1 MELEELKRN
10 WATLNERI
18 EKVEMVNER
27 LVKNMVE
34 LRTKSTFGRFFD
46 QQRNILNYGI
56 IFSLFFAI
64 RYLFIYHR
72 GEEIN
77 PYILIIVFIPLVSAL
92 CKRGVYSPL
101 FTKMDLA
108 KVTPQK
114 ALKSLIRY
122 KKLYLLEHYCIYIIG
137 ILGTIAFVIWHIIF
151 TYNTYHKYHLKM
163 DIQMTIIVL
172 SIEIIAMA
180 IMLWKGN
187 KFKKEHMKDL
197 KELEDG
203 LRELKEYA
211 E

>member
-163 DIQMTIIVL
+163 DIQMTIFVL
-172 SIEIIAMA
+172 SIEIIAMS

-187 KFKKEHMKDL
+187 KFKKEHLKDL

-203 LRELKEYA
+203 LQELKEYA

>member
-10 WATLNERI
+10 WTALNERI

-114 ALKSLIRY
+114 ALKNLIRY

-163 DIQMTIIVL
+163 DIQMTIFVL
-172 SIEIIAMA
+172 SIEIIAMS

-187 KFKKEHMKDL
+187 KFKKEHLKDL

-203 LRELKEYA
+203 LQELKEYA

>member
-114 ALKSLIRY
+114 ALKNLIRY
-122 KKLYLLEHYCIYIIG
+122 KKLYMLEHYCIYIIG

-163 DIQMTIIVL
+163 DIQMTIFVL
-172 SIEIIAMA
+172 SIEIIAMS

>member
-101 FTKMDLA
+101 FTKMDIA

-163 DIQMTIIVL
+163 DIQMTIFVL
-172 SIEIIAMA
+172 SIEIIAMS

-187 KFKKEHMKDL
+187 KFKKEHLKDL
-197 KELEDG
+197 KELEDS
-203 LRELKEYA
+203 LQELKEYA

>member
-77 PYILIIVFIPLVSAL
+77 LYILIIVFIPLVSAL

-163 DIQMTIIVL
+163 DIQMTIFVL
-172 SIEIIAMA
+172 SIEIIAMS

-187 KFKKEHMKDL
+187 KFKKEHLKDL

-203 LRELKEYA
+203 LQELKEYA

>member
-10 WATLNERI
+10 WTALNERI

-46 QQRNILNYGI
+46 QQRNMLNYGI

-101 FTKMDLA
+101 FTKMDIA

-163 DIQMTIIVL
+163 DIQMTIFVL
-172 SIEIIAMA
+172 SIEIIAMS

-187 KFKKEHMKDL
+187 KFKKEHLKDL

-203 LRELKEYA
+203 LQELKEYA

>member
-163 DIQMTIIVL
+163 DIQMTIFVL
-172 SIEIIAMA
+172 SIEIIAMS

-187 KFKKEHMKDL
+187 KFKKEHLKDL

-203 LRELKEYA
+203 LQELKEYV

>member
-72 GEEIN
+72 GEEIT

-101 FTKMDLA
+101 FTKMDIA

-163 DIQMTIIVL
+163 DIQMTIFVL
-172 SIEIIAMA
+172 SIEIIAMS

-187 KFKKEHMKDL
+187 KFKKEHLKDL

-203 LRELKEYA
+203 LQELKEYA

>member
-92 CKRGVYSPL
+92 CKRGIYSPL

-114 ALKSLIRY
+114 ALKNLIRY

-163 DIQMTIIVL
+163 DIQMTIFVL
-172 SIEIIAMA
+172 SIEIIAMS

-187 KFKKEHMKDL
+187 KFKKEHLKDL

-203 LRELKEYA
+203 LQELKEYA

>member
-10 WATLNERI
+10 WTALNERI

-64 RYLFIYHR
+64 RYLFIYYR
-72 GEEIN
+72 GEEIT

-101 FTKMDLA
+101 FTKMDIA

-163 DIQMTIIVL
+163 DIQMTIFVL
-172 SIEIIAMA
+172 SIEIIAMS

-187 KFKKEHMKDL
+187 KFKKEHLKDL

-203 LRELKEYA
+203 LQELKEYA

>member
-114 ALKSLIRY
+114 ALKNLIRY
-122 KKLYLLEHYCIYIIG
+122 KKLYMLEHYCIYIIG

-163 DIQMTIIVL
+163 DIQMTIFVL
-172 SIEIIAMA
+172 SIEIIAMS

-187 KFKKEHMKDL
+187 KFKKEHLKDL

-203 LRELKEYA
+203 LQELKEYA

>member
-77 PYILIIVFIPLVSAL
+77 PYILIIVFIPLISAL

-122 KKLYLLEHYCIYIIG
+122 KKLYLLEHYSAYIIG
-137 ILGTIAFVIWHIIF
+137 ILGTIAFVIWYIIF
-151 TYNTYHKYHLKM
+151 TYNTYNKYHLKT
-163 DIQMTIIVL
+163 DIQIFLLVL
-172 SIEIIAMA
+172 SVEIIAMTFM
-180 IMLWKGN
+180 IWKGI
-187 KFKKEHMKDL
+187 KFKQKHLKDL

-203 LRELKEYA
+203 LQELKEY
-211 E
+211 EE

>member
-10 WATLNERI
+10 WTALNERI

-101 FTKMDLA
+101 FTKMDIA

-163 DIQMTIIVL
+163 DIQMTIFVL
-172 SIEIIAMA
+172 SIEIIAMS

-187 KFKKEHMKDL
+187 KFKKEHLKDL

-203 LRELKEYA
+203 LQELKEYA

>member
-56 IFSLFFAI
+56 IYTLFFAI
-64 RYLFIYHR
+64 RYLFIYNR
-72 GEEIN
+72 GEDIN
-77 PYILIIVFIPLVSAL
+77 PYILIIVCIPLVIAL
-92 CKRGVYSPL
+92 CKRGAYLPL
-101 FTKMDLA
+101 FTKMDIA

-122 KKLYLLEHYCIYIIG
+122 KRLYLLEHYSVYIIG
-137 ILGTIAFVIWHIIF
+137 ILGTIAFAIWHLIF

-163 DIQMTIIVL
+163 DIQMTIFVL
-172 SIEIIAMA
+172 SIVIIAMS

-187 KFKKEHMKDL
+187 KFKKEHLKDL

-203 LRELKEYA
+203 LQELKEYA

>member
-10 WATLNERI
+10 WTALNERI

-46 QQRNILNYGI
+46 QQRNMLNYGI

-101 FTKMDLA
+101 FTKMDIA

-114 ALKSLIRY
+114 ALKNLIRY

-163 DIQMTIIVL
+163 DIQMTIFVL
-172 SIEIIAMA
+172 SIEIIAMS

-187 KFKKEHMKDL
+187 KFKKEHLKDL

-203 LRELKEYA
+203 LQELKEYA

>member
-77 PYILIIVFIPLVSAL
+77 PYILIIVFIPLLSAL

-114 ALKSLIRY
+114 ALKNLIRY

-163 DIQMTIIVL
+163 DIQMTIFVL
-172 SIEIIAMA
+172 SIEIIAMS

-187 KFKKEHMKDL
+187 KFKKEHLKDL

-203 LRELKEYA
+203 LQELKEYA

>member
-77 PYILIIVFIPLVSAL
+77 PYILIIVFIPLVSSL

-163 DIQMTIIVL
+163 DIQMTIFVL
-172 SIEIIAMA
+172 SIEIIAMS

-187 KFKKEHMKDL
+187 KFKKEHLKDL

-203 LRELKEYA
+203 LQELKEYA

>member
-10 WATLNERI
+10 WTALNERI

-101 FTKMDLA
+101 FTKMDIA

-114 ALKSLIRY
+114 ALKNLIRY

-163 DIQMTIIVL
+163 DIQMTIFVL
-172 SIEIIAMA
+172 SIEIIAMS

-187 KFKKEHMKDL
+187 KFKKEHLKDL

-203 LRELKEYA
+203 LQELKEYA

>member
-10 WATLNERI
+10 WTALNERI

-72 GEEIN
+72 GEEID

-101 FTKMDLA
+101 FTKMDIA

-163 DIQMTIIVL
+163 DIQMTIFVL
-172 SIEIIAMA
+172 SIEIIAMS

-187 KFKKEHMKDL
+187 KFKKEHLKDL

-203 LRELKEYA
+203 LQELKEYA

>member
-77 PYILIIVFIPLVSAL
+77 PYILISVFIPLVSAL

-114 ALKSLIRY
+114 ALKNLIRY

-163 DIQMTIIVL
+163 DIQMTIFVL
-172 SIEIIAMA
+172 SIEIIAMS

-187 KFKKEHMKDL
+187 KFKKEHLKDL

-203 LRELKEYA
+203 LQELKEYA

>member
-92 CKRGVYSPL
+92 CKRGVYLPL

-114 ALKSLIRY
+114 ALKNLIRY

-163 DIQMTIIVL
+163 DIQMTIFVL
-172 SIEIIAMA
+172 SIEIIAMS

-187 KFKKEHMKDL
+187 KFKKEHLKDL

-203 LRELKEYA
+203 LQELKEYA

>member
-64 RYLFIYHR
+64 RYLFVYNR
-72 GEEIN
+72 GEDIN
-77 PYILIIVFIPLVSAL
+77 PYILIIVCIPLVSAL

-101 FTKMDLA
+101 FTKMDIA

-137 ILGTIAFVIWHIIF
+137 ILGTIAFAIWHLIF
-151 TYNTYHKYHLKM
+151 TYNTYHKYHLKV
-163 DIQMTIIVL
+163 DIQMTIFVL
-172 SIEIIAMA
+172 SIEIIAMS

-187 KFKKEHMKDL
+187 KFKKEHLKDL

-203 LRELKEYA
+203 LQELKEYA

>member
-18 EKVEMVNER
+18 EKVEMVNEC

-114 ALKSLIRY
+114 ALKNLIRY

-163 DIQMTIIVL
+163 DIQMTIFVL
-172 SIEIIAMA
+172 SIEIIAMS

-187 KFKKEHMKDL
+187 KFKKEHLKDL

-203 LRELKEYA
+203 LQELKEYA

>member
-114 ALKSLIRY
+114 ALKNLIRY

-163 DIQMTIIVL
+163 DIQMTIFVL
-172 SIEIIAMA
+172 SIEIIAMS

-187 KFKKEHMKDL
+187 KFKKEHLKDL

-203 LRELKEYA
+203 LQELKEYA

>member
-10 WATLNERI
+10 WTALNERI

-72 GEEIN
+72 GEEID

-114 ALKSLIRY
+114 ALKNLIRY

-163 DIQMTIIVL
+163 DIQMTIFVL
-172 SIEIIAMA
+172 SIEIIAMS

-187 KFKKEHMKDL
+187 KFKKEHLKDL

-203 LRELKEYA
+203 LQELKEYA

>member
-10 WATLNERI
+10 WTALNERI
-18 EKVEMVNER
+18 EKVEMVNEC

-114 ALKSLIRY
+114 ALKNLIRY

-163 DIQMTIIVL
+163 DIQMTIFVL
-172 SIEIIAMA
+172 SIEIIAMS

-187 KFKKEHMKDL
+187 KFKKEHLKDL

-203 LRELKEYA
+203 LQELKEYA

>member
-10 WATLNERI
+10 WTALNERI

-163 DIQMTIIVL
+163 DIQMTIFVL
-172 SIEIIAMA
+172 SIEIIAMS

-187 KFKKEHMKDL
+187 KFKKEHLKDL

-203 LRELKEYA
+203 LQELKEYA

>member
-64 RYLFIYHR
+64 RYLFIYHS

-114 ALKSLIRY
+114 ALKNLIRY

-163 DIQMTIIVL
+163 DIQMTIFVL
-172 SIEIIAMA
+172 SIEIIAMS

-187 KFKKEHMKDL
+187 KFKKEHLKDL

-203 LRELKEYA
+203 LQELKEYA

>member
-101 FTKMDLA
+101 FTKMDIA

-163 DIQMTIIVL
+163 DIQMTIFVL
-172 SIEIIAMA
+172 SIEIIAMS

-187 KFKKEHMKDL
+187 KFKKEHLKDL

-203 LRELKEYA
+203 LQELKEYA